1 MTIILDPGHG
11 MSNRKSG
18 VYDPGACSGKDEE
31 ASIALVW
38 VNELRSILQKLG
50 HKVVRTRMDA
60 KDPAPVSQR
69 AAIAKEYKGEVMLS
83 IHCNAANGKAG
94 GSECIYRGD
103 KSKTKAASLSKAC
116 ATALGIKDRGP
127 KVEADSQHGRLAV
140 MAFQPCFLLEV
151 GFIDNEIDRAAML
164 DPAKRLAACNA
175 VVAALLAS

>member
-1 MTIILDPGHG
+1 

-50 HKVVRTRMDA
+50 HKVVRTRVDA
-60 KDPAPVSQR
+60 KDPAPVAQR

-83 IHCNAANGKAG
+83 IHCNAANGKAS

-103 KSKTKAASLSKAC
+103 QNKPKAKAISKAC
-116 ATALGIKDRGP
+116 STALGIKDRGP

-140 MAFQPCFLLEV
+140 MAFQPCYLLEI
-151 GFIDNEIDRAAML
+151 GFIDNSTDRAALL
-164 DPAKRLAACNA
+164 DPTKRKAACETI
-175 VVAALLAS
+175 VKTLI

>member
-50 HKVVRTRMDA
+50 HKVVRTRADA

-140 MAFQPCFLLEV
+140 MAFQPCYLLEL
-151 GFIDNEIDRAAML
+151 GFIDNAGDRAAML
-164 DPAKRLAACNA
+164 DSDKRLAACTEIA
-175 VVAALLAS
+175 KALLAS